1 MTPVHF
7 DVFVNPSTRGTEGR
21 PYVVVVQANILKA
34 SNQRLVVPL
43 VVEQEIKPMGRLNPA
58 FEIEGRKVYLQ
69 PLEMAAFPARSLQ
82 RHVANLEDFR
92 YEIIGAIDLVLT
104 GV

>member
-1 MTPVHF
+1 M
-7 DVFVNPSTRGTEGR
+7 
-21 PYVVVVQANILKA
+21 
-34 SNQRLVVPL
+34 
-43 VVEQEIKPMGRLNPA
+43 KPMGRLNPA

-69 PLEMAAFPARSLQ
+69 PLEMAAFPARSLL

-92 YEIIGAIDLVLT
+92 YQIISAIDLVFT